1 MIDSSSGSL
10 QKEISNTIQDFKI
23 SGIPFMIDDRDW
35 KVKKYFAF
43 DMTHYLTDHNLG
55 YDHKGACMQ
64 KHVHLRGIS
73 SIDT

>member
-1 MIDSSSGSL
+1 M
-10 QKEISNTIQDFKI
+10 
-23 SGIPFMIDDRDW
+23 PFMIDDRDW